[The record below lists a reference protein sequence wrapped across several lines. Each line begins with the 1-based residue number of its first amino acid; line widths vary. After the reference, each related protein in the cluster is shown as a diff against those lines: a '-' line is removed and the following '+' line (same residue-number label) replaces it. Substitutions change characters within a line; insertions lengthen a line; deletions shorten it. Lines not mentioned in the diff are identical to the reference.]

1 MENKLVNELQKVLP
15 QKMTLPKE
23 LILLYQWIEDNN
35 LFVENEDGHRVG
47 FLFSQEQLHESS
59 TEEQREGGTQI
70 EFFAG
75 GTENLKYWFGGEE
88 NAQVNERLC
97 VFGQTGGEGSECAF
111 WLDDNDELKIVHLGS
126 GSGSTLSCILADN
139 FLEFNQ
145 LLAIGYDEIC
155 WDEEFSLPPNQLNP
169 DFKVL
174 PNLEFQNWVK
184 ETFNVEIPKTALEIV
199 KYPTSMDDDD
209 SEDAFF
215 NWYQQF
221 IV

>member
-1 MENKLVNELQKVLP
+1 MENKLVYELQKVLP
-15 QKMTLPKE
+15 QKMTFPKE
-23 LILLYQWIEDNN
+23 LILLYEWIENNN
-35 LFVENEDGHRVG
+35 LFVENKDGHRIG
-47 FLFSQEQLHESS
+47 FLFSQEQLRKSW

-97 VFGQTGGEGSECAF
+97 VFGQTGGEGSECAL

-126 GSGSTLSCILADN
+126 GSGSILTCVLADN
-139 FLEFNQ
+139 FLEFVQ

-155 WDEEFSLPPNQLNP
+155 WDEEFSLPPNHVNQ

-199 KYPTSMDDDD
+199 KYPARMDDDD

-221 IV
+221 IS